1 MGVLILYLFFYG
13 ISKVSEP
20 SLPPRILVGHS
31 QEVTSIA
38 WCPSDFTKVCFL
50 ENCLHCETID
60 VPWQHLLFKITTILV
75 YLGGSS

>member
-1 MGVLILYLFFYG
+1 MGLLIIYLFFYE
-13 ISKVSEP
+13 IFKVSEP

-50 ENCLHCETID
+50 ENCLYHETID
-60 VPWQHLLFKITTILV
+60 VMWQHLLFKIAAVFV
-75 YLGGSS
+75 YLGGNF